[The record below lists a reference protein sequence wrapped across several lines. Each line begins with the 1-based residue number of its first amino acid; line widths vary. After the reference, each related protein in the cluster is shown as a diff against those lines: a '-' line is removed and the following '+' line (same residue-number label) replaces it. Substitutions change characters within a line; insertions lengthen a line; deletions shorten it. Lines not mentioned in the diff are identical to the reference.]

1 MIWLFCALAYLMGSI
16 PFGLIV
22 AKAYGAD
29 LRSGGSG
36 NIGAT
41 NALRVIGKKAG
52 ALTLLGDMLKGAAAV
67 LIALKFAGYEAG
79 VVAAGAAVIGHDFP
93 VFAKFKGGKGVA
105 TSLGVLLALEPYIGI
120 SCLSIWVI
128 AFLAFRISSVGAL
141 AAFAALPVLVLTLK
155 SFNYPLIILSFFLAF
170 MIFIKHHENIKRLIR
185 GEEKGFSGKQH

>member
-1 MIWLFCALAYLMGSI
+1 MGSI